1 MAGDLVILP
10 MDADTLQATF
20 PHWTIFE
27 ARNWWFALR
36 SGECLEIYAGPRS
49 LVRHTLRASSA
60 ALLAE
65 MLAIQDFL
73 DSLAQPSLT
82 RSTAA
87 PRWCL
92 QDRKLQPVRRLPESD
107 PDQTSQATGTWTKH
121 EALSAAGP
129 TSYTGPSQALS

>member
-1 MAGDLVILP
+1 MTMAGDLVILP

-73 DSLAQPSLT
+73 DSLAPAEL
-82 RSTAA
+82 
-87 PRWCL
+87 
-92 QDRKLQPVRRLPESD
+92 DEIYRRAEMVPTG
-107 PDQTSQATGTWTKH
+107 PQA
-121 EALSAAGP
+121 AAGAA
-129 TSYTGPSQALS
+129 SA